1 MRTLLIAA
9 AVVAALPIATV
20 RADTFDPAKADAL
33 FDAGKKLEQAGDRTG
48 ACAKYTEALKFNPEA
63 VGTIMNV
70 GRCDQEAGLW
80 ASAAKRFRRALDL
93 ATEHNLAE
101 YRSAASQQL
110 TDIEP
115 RVPHI
120 SLAFGIAPLPDTKV
134 VVADVVIPLD
144 AVGDIAVDPGEVL
157 IAISAP
163 HRVPFEK
170 RVRVV
175 ERQHLALAVP
185 PLPEPVTIKHS
196 MRTAGAVTAGI
207 GAASVITAAVLVLV
221 AHTDY
226 QRPFNAQPGSD
237 VAYCDAK
244 TGECNKAGYTAQVN
258 AHSLGN
264 VGTAVGVVGAV
275 AIGVGATL
283 FLLGPHDEHHI
294 ALVPEL
300 DSSSAG
306 LAAVGRF

>member
-1 MRTLLIAA
+1 MRLLVIVA
-9 AVVAALPIATV
+9 AVAAALPIAAA
-20 RADTFDPAKADAL
+20 RADPFDPAKADAL

-48 ACAKYTEALKFNPEA
+48 ACAKYSEALKFNPEA

-70 GRCDQEAGLW
+70 GRCNQEAGLW

-93 ATEHNLAE
+93 ATERDLAA
-101 YRSAASQQL
+101 YRAAASQQL

-157 IAISAP
+157 IEISAP

-185 PLPEPVTIKHS
+185 PLPEPVTIKHG

-207 GAASVITAAVLVLV
+207 GVAAAIAATVAALV
-221 AHTDY
+221 AHEDY
-226 QRPFNAQPGSD
+226 QRPYSAQPGPTT
-237 VAYCDAK
+237 AYCDAS
-244 TGECNKAGYTAQVN
+244 TGECNPAGFRAQVN

-264 VGTAVGVVGAV
+264 AATVVGVASAV

-283 FLLGPHDEHHI
+283 FVLGPHDEHHI
-294 ALVPEL
+294 ALVPQL
-300 DSSSAG
+300 NPSSAG
-306 LAAVGRF
+306 LAAVGSF

>member
-1 MRTLLIAA
+1 MRSFLVVA
-9 AVVAALPIATV
+9 AVVAGLPIATA
-20 RADTFDPAKADAL
+20 RADEFNPAKADAL
-33 FDAGKKLEQAGDRTG
+33 FDAGKKLEQAGDKAG
-48 ACAKYTEALKFNPEA
+48 ACAKYDEALKFNAEA

-70 GRCDQEAGLW
+70 GRCNQEAGLW
-80 ASAAKRFRRALDL
+80 ASAAKKFRRALDL

-101 YRSAASQQL
+101 YRAAASQQL

-120 SLAFGIAPLPDTKV
+120 SLAFGVAPLPDTKV
-134 VVADVVIPLD
+134 VVADDVIPLD
-144 AVGDIAVDPGEVL
+144 AVGDIAVDPGEVV

-185 PLPEPVTIKHS
+185 PLPEPVTIKHG

-207 GAASVITAAVLVLV
+207 GAAAAISATVAALV
-221 AHTDY
+221 AHADY
-226 QRPFNAQPGSD
+226 QRPYNGVPGTD
-237 VAYCDAK
+237 AAYCDSK
-244 TGECNKAGYTAQVN
+244 TGECNKAGFTAQLN

-264 VGTAVGVVGAV
+264 AASVIGAVGAV
-275 AIGVGATL
+275 AVGVGATL

-300 DSSSAG
+300 APSSAG